1 MTELFDQNWEILT
14 EHLGFTPTDLI
25 DDVINSVNELLY
37 QALNSLEDL
46 LTERFADDDFE
57 KALAEIE
64 TLFENSVD
72 KHFDKFELF
81 CLKNIFSLPKDLNV
95 VLPHYETTFFDPL
108 REMKKVDVGIED
120 DNLDAELENLR
131 SQILAQ
137 KYLHYHL
144 CKKVTMNESKLERI
158 FQIQQCLMENFSN
171 ELNGK
176 VSTSNLS
183 LRIDDLRLL
192 LKQTK
197 GRCIKSNVEGKGENF
212 FEVVLNVDQRIKFI
226 GNSIQSYLERQN
238 LQKNDSTTNC
248 SNSENN
254 KILNVN
260 EFKLDFHE
268 MQEIGNPDGG
278 FSLGYD
284 GCSFL
289 AFMTVFTCGISLMSC
304 LGLTYDRYS
313 VIVRGNI
320 ISRSF
325 VSKYVVGSWIIC
337 TLLASL
343 PYMAKAQ
350 GKTFALEPSLTLC
363 IVAWESKMNFSF
375 IMITPVFFIAYAYTM
390 IYLKVRQNS
399 KSLSKASDDNKNL
412 SIPQIKVHNTSGK
425 SINHSSLSINKSQC
439 ALNKQVAQTK
449 KLENRVLMQSIAIV
463 TSFLGAWTPYLIRIL
478 YEVISGVR

>member
-131 SQILAQ
+131 SQILAVILNKFLRQ
-137 KYLHYHL
+137 F
-144 CKKVTMNESKLERI
+144 VTMNESKLERI

-171 ELNGK
+171 ELNVSNLIK
-176 VSTSNLS
+176 STSNLS

-268 MQEIGNPDGG
+268 MQEIGNPD
-278 FSLGYD
+278 
-284 GCSFL
+284 
-289 AFMTVFTCGISLMSC
+289 
-304 LGLTYDRYS
+304 
-313 VIVRGNI
+313 
-320 ISRSF
+320 
-325 VSKYVVGSWIIC
+325 
-337 TLLASL
+337 TLLAIF
-343 PYMAKAQ
+343 
-350 GKTFALEPSLTLC
+350 GT
-363 IVAWESKMNFSF
+363 NF
-375 IMITPVFFIAYAYTM
+375 
-390 IYLKVRQNS
+390 
-399 KSLSKASDDNKNL
+399 
-412 SIPQIKVHNTSGK
+412 
-425 SINHSSLSINKSQC
+425 
-439 ALNKQVAQTK
+439 
-449 KLENRVLMQSIAIV
+449 
-463 TSFLGAWTPYLIRIL
+463 
-478 YEVISGVR
+478 